1 MIQGRCEGGQGKS
14 DFYVIT
20 GAIPQAKTDV
30 TLGVGNSIPVFV
42 GIASVGV
49 PIVLLGSKKCLRPVG
64 VPV

>member
-1 MIQGRCEGGQGKS
+1 
-14 DFYVIT
+14 VIT

-49 PIVLLGSKKCLRPVG
+49 QIVLLGSKKCLRPAA